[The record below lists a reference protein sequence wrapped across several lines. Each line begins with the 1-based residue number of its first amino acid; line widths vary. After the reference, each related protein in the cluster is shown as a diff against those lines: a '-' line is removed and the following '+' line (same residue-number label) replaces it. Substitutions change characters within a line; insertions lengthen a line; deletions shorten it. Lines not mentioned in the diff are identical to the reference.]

1 MKNVFILSLV
11 FPLFTFAADP
21 ETLVFSFQKQKNPD
35 EIQATAKMVGDYLT
49 TKLGKKVEVLV
60 PTSYGTTAQGLIS
73 KKVHVA
79 YMDSLPYLLA
89 SNETDLEIAVVE
101 RRKER
106 TEYDSLVVVAKNSP
120 IKSFA
125 DLKGNAFWLF
135 RFFKTYVSFKQI
147 LIMCTVAQILMHG
160 FNFAEIN
167 VFTFWVAPSLLSS
180 LQLFY
185 FGTYLPHRKINAV
198 RFADHHHARNSN
210 TGFISSLI
218 SCYHFGT
225 HHLTHH
231 KQPGV
236 PWYRLP
242 KNSSA
247 TL

>member
-1 MKNVFILSLV
+1 MGILVAITILICWFLALGFGLAGVNLSGPQDIFKFLGLVLVIQFLYVGLFITVHDACHGSVAPGNPKLNLWIGRI
-11 FPLFTFAADP
+11 FAAMYAGISFDRLKKKHHQHHQHSGTALDP
-21 ETLVFSFQKQKNPD
+21 DFHGENQSSF
-35 EIQATAKMVGDYLT
+35 
-49 TKLGKKVEVLV
+49 
-60 PTSYGTTAQGLIS
+60 
-73 KKVHVA
+73 
-79 YMDSLPYLLA
+79 
-89 SNETDLEIAVVE
+89 
-101 RRKER
+101 
-106 TEYDSLVVVAKNSP
+106 
-120 IKSFA
+120 
-125 DLKGNAFWLF
+125 AFWLF